1 VVELSSLVTV
11 TLVGLPLD
19 VLVVDDPSK
28 IVFEFTPPALEYEE
42 GRNTKEHT
50 NNAKSGCTRDVGTS
64 LWSFCN
70 SFFCGVIIGHAILT
84 YSLISSFIISL
95 VLIVTFFL
103 TYLLSE
109 GASSTFANHPA

>member
-1 VVELSSLVTV
+1 MVELSSLVTV

-50 NNAKSGCTRDVGTS
+50 NNGKSNPAADVDTS
-64 LWSFCN
+64 FWSFCN
-70 SFFCGVIIGHAILT
+70 SFFCGVIIGHAIIT
-84 YSLISSFIISL
+84 YPF
-95 VLIVTFFL
+95 VFVTFFL
-103 TYLLSE
+103 TNKLSD
-109 GASSTFANHPA
+109 GASSGFDNHPA